1 MEEQFRFFKRTRF
14 EDIGT
19 VTEEELEEKL
29 LKETQ
34 ALCIVNTKKRA
45 QRIYNA
51 IKGDGVFHLS
61 TTMYPKHR
69 KRVLEQIRKRLE
81 DGKKCI
87 LIATSLVEAGVDLDF
102 RSVYRQLAGMDSM
115 IQAAGRGNRNGDRSI
130 EESPVYIFRMEG
142 KEFVHGQQMQID
154 TSKALLLDGYQLEDL
169 ATVDRYFQ
177 MLYQLKQDEMDKDG
191 VMRCFENQ
199 NYQFASAAKKFH
211 LIEENTVTVFV
222 KREQEAAKLLGQ
234 IRSQGYSR
242 TLMRPAGQYCINI
255 YDRDFEKLNGQ
266 GALRPVSGDIEDFYE
281 LVSEEL
287 YTEEMGLKMDI
298 EEGIGVFW

>member
-130 EESPVYIFRMEG
+130 EESPVYIFGMEG
-142 KEFVHGQQMQID
+142 KEFVPGQQMQMD
-154 TSKALLLDGYQLEDL
+154 TSKALLLDGYQPEDL
-169 ATVDRYFQ
+169 ATVDQYFQ

-222 KREQEAAKLLGQ
+222 KREQEAVKLLGQ
-234 IRSQGYSR
+234 IRNQGYSR
-242 TLMRPAGQYCINI
+242 TLMRQAGQYCINI